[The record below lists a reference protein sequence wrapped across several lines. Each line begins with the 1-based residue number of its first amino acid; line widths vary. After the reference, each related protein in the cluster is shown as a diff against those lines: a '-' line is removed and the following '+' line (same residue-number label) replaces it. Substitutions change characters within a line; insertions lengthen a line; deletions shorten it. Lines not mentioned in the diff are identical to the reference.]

1 MSQKQAISQTPI
13 DLTPEDEAKPQNASA
28 KAPAEAGAGPRP
40 DGAQQNPGQGTPA
53 GRAPSPRRIQDA
65 SGNPV
70 QVSPGAG
77 GRPAA
82 QKRGASSARP
92 HIAANDDMP
101 SIGGLIYALQQRPS
115 RSPFLIALITSAVW
129 FVLGLGV
136 SYAVFLKAFDGASS
150 TTEMLA
156 NPAIV
161 AVIAT
166 VAIPIALFWFLAILV
181 WRAQELRLMSSAM
194 TEVAVRLAEPD
205 RMAEQ
210 SVASLGQTV
219 RRQVAAMNDAI
230 SRALGRAGEL
240 EALVHN
246 EVAALERSYSENENR
261 IRNLINELAS
271 EREALAN
278 NSERVSEALRGVG
291 SQVTR
296 EITAAS
302 EKASQTL
309 GHASVTMSE
318 TFAARGQ
325 KITGAVTAAGAAI
338 DEKLAERGARITEQ
352 LVKHGAQAAESLR
365 MSSLEVTRA
374 IQESS
379 DRAAAAISAKGNSL
393 VTSVI
398 GMSERVGREIP
409 VLLEK
414 LGTEQGHLSSIIDS
428 ATRNLSALENAL
440 TEKTQSLGQALGE
453 RTSVLQTVL
462 HDHTQRIDTTMA
474 ERVQALESILSR
486 RTHNFE
492 VTMTERTKQ
501 LDTTLAQRAQ
511 ALETSIAQQTGSIRD
526 TIDKQAGSM
535 EHTLARQ
542 AAAIERVVT
551 QNSANMQRAVE
562 ELASRSNT
570 GSDALSGQARVL
582 KEVSAT
588 LVNQLG
594 GLTQRFEDQGK
605 ALITAS
611 RTFEMSNSKVDAMME
626 QRQAGFSKLMENVSA
641 RAGELDRMMNSY
653 SNMLEQS
660 LSQAEL
666 RARKVTE
673 LLAKDSA
680 EKSQV
685 AIREI
690 ERLREDAQVHTQKAV
705 SELQAN
711 FSSLTD
717 QVSSQLTNLSSKF
730 SDTTRVVRDT
740 TRRASVDLETAQTEL
755 QRHAKALPET
765 AKQSATAMRRAL
777 QDQLSALDALSD
789 LSTRH
794 TFSSAVSV
802 PEQRPEPPLRDQP
815 ALPPPHDAAFSP
827 RPTYDYG
834 QPPSDKGWAP
844 EPQQPARPFPHE
856 PAPAPA
862 PIQQFP
868 EPQAPERRN
877 QWSLGDLLARA
888 SEDEADDGRDARKE
902 KSYGLPP
909 IVAPYTPRAA
919 GPATRPDA
927 GGMDFAMS
935 DIASCIDER
944 RVLEVWSRLKRGET
958 DILQQRG
965 FYSRQAQGT
974 VDRVLRRYE
983 TDQNFRN
990 VVERYLADF
999 EKMLQ
1004 DVSRSD
1010 PRGGAVQSRL
1020 GSDDGRVYFV
1030 LAHISGR
1037 LGV

>member
-1 MSQKQAISQTPI
+1 M
-13 DLTPEDEAKPQNASA
+13 
-28 KAPAEAGAGPRP
+28 
-40 DGAQQNPGQGTPA
+40 
-53 GRAPSPRRIQDA
+53 
-65 SGNPV
+65 
-70 QVSPGAG
+70 
-77 GRPAA
+77 
-82 QKRGASSARP
+82 
-92 HIAANDDMP
+92 
-101 SIGGLIYALQQRPS
+101 
-115 RSPFLIALITSAVW
+115 
-129 FVLGLGV
+129 
-136 SYAVFLKAFDGASS
+136 
-150 TTEMLA
+150 
-156 NPAIV
+156 
-161 AVIAT
+161 
-166 VAIPIALFWFLAILV
+166 
-181 WRAQELRLMSSAM
+181 
-194 TEVAVRLAEPD
+194 
-205 RMAEQ
+205 
-210 SVASLGQTV
+210 
-219 RRQVAAMNDAI
+219 
-230 SRALGRAGEL
+230 
-240 EALVHN
+240 
-246 EVAALERSYSENENR
+246 
-261 IRNLINELAS
+261 
-271 EREALAN
+271 
-278 NSERVSEALRGVG
+278 
-291 SQVTR
+291 
-296 EITAAS
+296 
-302 EKASQTL
+302 
-309 GHASVTMSE
+309 
-318 TFAARGQ
+318 
-325 KITGAVTAAGAAI
+325 
-338 DEKLAERGARITEQ
+338 
-352 LVKHGAQAAESLR
+352 VKHGAQAAESLR
-365 MSSLEVTRA
+365 VSSLEVTRQ

-414 LGTEQGHLSSIIDS
+414 LGTEQTRLSSIIDG
-428 ATRNLSALENAL
+428 ATRNLTALETAL
-440 TEKTQSLGQALGE
+440 TEKTESLGQALGE
-453 RTSVLQTVL
+453 RTSVLHTVL

-474 ERVQALESILSR
+474 ERVQALENILSR

-501 LDTTLAQRAQ
+501 LNSTLAQRAQ

-542 AAAIERVVT
+542 AAAIERVVS
-551 QNSANMQRAVE
+551 QNSSNLQRAVE

-570 GSDALSGQARVL
+570 GTDALSGQARVL

-594 GLTQRFEDQGK
+594 GLTQRFEEQGK
-605 ALITAS
+605 ALVNAS

-626 QRQAGFSKLMENVSA
+626 QRQAGFNKLMENVSA

-690 ERLREDAQVHTQKAV
+690 ERLRQDAQVHTQKAV
-705 SELQAN
+705 TELQAN
-711 FSSLTD
+711 FSSLSD
-717 QVSSQLTNLSSKF
+717 QVSTQLTSLSSKF

-740 TRRASVDLETAQTEL
+740 TRRATVDLEAAQSEL

-789 LSTRH
+789 VSSRH
-794 TFSSAVSV
+794 TFSSSVSV
-802 PEQRPEPPLRDQP
+802 PEQRGEPPLRDQP

-827 RPTYDYG
+827 RQTFDYG
-834 QPPSDKGWAP
+834 QPPSEKSWAP
-844 EPQQPARPFPHE
+844 EQQQPLARPFQPE
-856 PAPAPA
+856 PVAAPVP
-862 PIQQFP
+862 QFP

-888 SEDEADDGRDARKE
+888 SEDDEGEVRKE
-902 KSYGLPP
+902 ESYGLPP
-909 IVAPYTPRAA
+909 VVAPYAPRSA
-919 GPATRPDA
+919 GPAARVDA
-927 GGMDFAMS
+927 GGMDFSMG

-944 RVLEVWSRLKRGET
+944 RVLDIWSRLKRGET
-958 DILQQRG
+958 EILQQRG
-965 FYSRQAQGT
+965 FYSRQAQS
-974 VDRVLRRYE
+974 VVERVQRRYE
-983 TDQNFRN
+983 TDPNFRN

-1010 PRGGAVQSRL
+1010 PRGGSVQARL